1 MFYLLSLSA
10 EIVTATA
17 TVTIKKEVYFRVLLL
32 LPVVVVVTF
41 LD

>member
-1 MFYLLSLSA
+1 MLSLSA

-32 LPVVVVVTF
+32 PVVVEVTF